1 MLIVLIFLSQ
11 FSWSQGIVS
20 PIPKKPPVPKD
31 NPQTKEKIELGKML
45 FFDPRL
51 SYNGTVS
58 CNSCH
63 NVMTD
68 GADGRAVSVGVNG
81 HKGGRGAPTVL
92 NSAFLS
98 VQFWDGRAKS
108 LEEQAK
114 GPLINPIE
122 MGNKDHGQVVSRL
135 KKIPGY
141 VKKFAKVFKGKEVLT
156 IDNVAKA
163 IASYERTLI
172 TPNSPF
178 DRYLKGYKKGLSSKA
193 KKGWETFQ
201 KVGCVTCHNG
211 TNFAGPALP
220 EGTGYF
226 MKFPTY
232 PNTKYDKKYKFT
244 KDLGRYDQTKQ
255 EADKN
260 MWRVPTLRN
269 IALTAP
275 YFHNGA
281 VETLDE
287 AVRVMAKTQLD
298 KTLNVR
304 QVSQIVDFLES
315 LTGKMPKQ
323 NMPLLPPTLGK
334 VVIDAK

>member
-1 MLIVLIFLSQ
+1 MFVQLILLGSFL
-11 FSWSQGIVS
+11 WAQGLVQ
-20 PIPKKPPVPKD
+20 PIPKKAPTPKD

-45 FFDPRL
+45 YFDPRL

-63 NVMTD
+63 NVMAD
-68 GADGRAVSVGVNG
+68 GADGRSVSVGVDG
-81 HKGGRGAPTVL
+81 HKGGRSAPTVL

-122 MGNKDHGQVVSRL
+122 MGNKNHNQVIDRL

-141 VKKFAKVFKGKEVLT
+141 VKKFAKVFKEKKSLN
-156 IDNVAKA
+156 IDNLAKA

-172 TPNSPF
+172 TTNSPF
-178 DRYLKGYKKGLSSKA
+178 DRYLKGYKKGLSAKA
-193 KKGWETFQ
+193 KKGWDTFQ

-211 TNFAGPALP
+211 VNFAGPTLP

-232 PNTKYDKKYKFT
+232 PNTKYDKKYKFS
-244 KDLGRYDQTKQ
+244 KDLGRYEQTKQ

-275 YFHNGA
+275 YFHNGS
-281 VETLDE
+281 VETLSE
-287 AVRVMAKTQLD
+287 AVRVMDKTQLN
-298 KTLNVR
+298 KNLTNQ
-304 QVSQIVDFLES
+304 QVSQIVNFLES
-315 LTGKMPKQ
+315 LTSKGPQQ
-323 NMPLLPPTLGK
+323 NMPSLPPTMGK
-334 VVIDAK
+334 VVIDVK